1 MAAHLRDLGTDVTP
15 PLVRVGRPDAALVAD
30 AQLALLAQ
38 IAAVEDQAQ
47 RLEAAG
53 ALTLAHLLGS
63 MGAFPL
69 DLQQLILQPPVGQKE
84 EFTSRKFE

>member
-1 MAAHLRDLGTDVTP
+1 MC
-15 PLVRVGRPDAALVAD
+15 PDAALVAD

-63 MGAFPL
+63 M
-69 DLQQLILQPPVGQKE
+69 
-84 EFTSRKFE
+84 